1 MVKNDEMN
9 TNMDQL
15 LKDLADFRYSFAGQ
29 MLEFPATSLFVRT
42 DWSLVGFHTLLYLV
56 HMQPG
61 SKELEIQCN
70 FGGGALEF

>member
-29 MLEFPATSLFVRT
+29 MLEFPTTSLIVRT
-42 DWSLVGFHTLLYLV
+42 DWSLVGFHTFLYLV
-56 HMQPG
+56 RMQPG
-61 SKELEIQCN
+61 SK
-70 FGGGALEF
+70 AL